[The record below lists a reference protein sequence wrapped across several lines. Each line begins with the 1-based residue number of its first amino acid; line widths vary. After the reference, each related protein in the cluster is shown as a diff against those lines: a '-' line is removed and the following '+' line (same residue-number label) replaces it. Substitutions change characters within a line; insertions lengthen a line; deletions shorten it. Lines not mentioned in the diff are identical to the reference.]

1 MKSIIINSLLFIF
14 CINLTIA
21 QVNTE
26 AMRGEKVNDGILNK
40 LVVEFGFEKSK
51 KEVLD
56 AAAKYRADY
65 FHSSGLHSFL
75 ILDFENGYEKKPDND
90 RNQIV
95 KKGFGHLRITKNI
108 ASDIFIE
115 IFSQIGFND
124 FLAMKDRKLAGTGFR
139 YKMLAGDNINSFV
152 GIGVMQEK
160 EIYDL
165 EDEPNKNL
173 LRSTNYINWKIKI
186 TEAAILNSTAYYQF
200 ATSQLNDFRLL
211 YDGMLEFKLGKD
223 FSFTV
228 ELNYRYDN
236 DPHGYLGK
244 SYFEINNGIQF
255 NF

>member
-90 RNQIV
+90 RKQIV
-95 KKGFGHLRITKNI
+95 NVGTFGHDVLLFVSTFFQCVL
-108 ASDIFIE
+108 D
-115 IFSQIGFND
+115 GFW
-124 FLAMKDRKLAGTGFR
+124 DRF
-139 YKMLAGDNINSFV
+139 
-152 GIGVMQEK
+152 
-160 EIYDL
+160 
-165 EDEPNKNL
+165 
-173 LRSTNYINWKIKI
+173 
-186 TEAAILNSTAYYQF
+186 
-200 ATSQLNDFRLL
+200 
-211 YDGMLEFKLGKD
+211 
-223 FSFTV
+223 
-228 ELNYRYDN
+228 
-236 DPHGYLGK
+236 
-244 SYFEINNGIQF
+244 
-255 NF
+255 

>member
-95 KKGFGHLRITKNI
+95 KKGFGHLRITKTN
-108 ASDIFIE
+108 
-115 IFSQIGFND
+115 
-124 FLAMKDRKLAGTGFR
+124 LALHCR
-139 YKMLAGDNINSFV
+139 
-152 GIGVMQEK
+152 
-160 EIYDL
+160 
-165 EDEPNKNL
+165 
-173 LRSTNYINWKIKI
+173 
-186 TEAAILNSTAYYQF
+186 
-200 ATSQLNDFRLL
+200 
-211 YDGMLEFKLGKD
+211 
-223 FSFTV
+223 
-228 ELNYRYDN
+228 
-236 DPHGYLGK
+236 
-244 SYFEINNGIQF
+244 
-255 NF
+255 